1 MKKTDVLK
9 PLLDPKNDYVFKR
22 VFTEHPDALVHLI
35 NDIRPDLPPVVEVE
49 IINPTITPEELTGK
63 SIVLDVLAQD
73 ANGNRYNIEMQVRRY
88 NDWGKRS
95 SYYLSK
101 MLTEQLSAGE
111 DYTELNAA
119 IGIHLLD
126 FDLYSETPAQ
136 KQQALWRF
144 EMRDGQQPEVT
155 LGDTLQLNLIE
166 MKKADRLGLGDRNL
180 RDWITLFEHWQEE
193 TRMAS
198 IRHDAVKNVR
208 GYIRQLSADEES
220 RRLAFVRERAQRD
233 ESTLLKE
240 AEARGEVKGEA
251 QTLLKLIKLKF
262 GDQPEWV
269 ETKLNTADKNQ
280 LDQWVADILVAES
293 VVALFKG

>member
-1 MKKTDVLK
+1 
-9 PLLDPKNDYVFKR
+9 
-22 VFTEHPDALVHLI
+22 
-35 NDIRPDLPPVVEVE
+35 
-49 IINPTITPEELTGK
+49 
-63 SIVLDVLAQD
+63 
-73 ANGNRYNIEMQVRRY
+73 MQVRRY

-101 MLTEQLSAGE
+101 MLTDQLSAGE

-126 FDLYSETPAQ
+126 FDLYSDTPAQ

-198 IRHDAVKNVR
+198 IHHDAVKNVQ

-233 ESTLLKE
+233 EATLLKE
-240 AEARGEVKGEA
+240 AEARGRKEGEA
-251 QTLLKLIKLKF
+251 KLLKRLISKRF
-262 GDQPEWV
+262 NEFPEWV
-269 ETKLNTADKNQ
+269 QDKLNAADGEQLEAWADQIFTADS
-280 LDQWVADILVAES
+280 LEDLFAE
-293 VVALFKG
+293 